1 MRAAWSARLAR
12 CTCRAAWR
20 SDATLVRS
28 LRLVW
33 LKVHR
38 WIALGIG
45 WVLALV
51 GLMGAILV
59 VAQPL
64 DRWAHPELFVALPT
78 SQAPAAAPSL
88 ESIRQRLAGEFGKEA
103 GFTFRPPRASD
114 DTLWAIVRGPWD
126 GTVYLNPASGREQG
140 RRGETEGF
148 LNVLFKMHSSL
159 LLQDTGKALL
169 AWIAL
174 SYLFMLVTGIILW
187 WPVRWPPS
195 FRIELRR
202 GMLRGLFDLH
212 RTGGAVM
219 GLVIAVS
226 VATGAYM
233 AWRPLGDFVSTL
245 ARSKLV
251 KPPSLPK
258 STAASEPRP
267 TLDTLVQQAQA
278 LFPGAPVGYV
288 QVPGSPSRP
297 VRVRLRLSDD
307 PHPNGLTSV
316 WLHSLTGQV
325 VAVHRWDELDT
336 GAKAVSYVY
345 PLHIGE
351 LGGPA
356 QQVLTFASGVTLCL
370 LGFSGVWLWWRR
382 RRGLTGRRAGD

>member
-1 MRAAWSARLAR
+1 MRN
-12 CTCRAAWR
+12 
-20 SDATLVRS
+20 

-38 WIALGIG
+38 WVALSVG

-51 GLMGAILV
+51 GLMGAMLV

-78 SQAPAAAPSL
+78 SQAPVMAPSL
-88 ESIRQRLAGEFGKEA
+88 ESTRQRLAREFGKET
-103 GFTFRPPRASD
+103 GLTFRPPRESD
-114 DTLWAIVRGPWD
+114 DTLWVIVRGPWD
-126 GTVYLNPASGREQG
+126 GTVYINPASGREQG

-159 LLQDTGKALL
+159 LLQDAGKALL

-219 GLVIAVS
+219 GLVIAMS

-233 AWRPLGDFVSTL
+233 AWRPLGEFVSAL
-245 ARSKLV
+245 AGSKLV

-258 STAASEPRP
+258 ATTAVPSAP

-278 LFPGAPVGYV
+278 LFPGAAVGYV
-288 QVPGSPSRP
+288 QVPAAPSRP

-316 WLHSLTGQV
+316 WLHPMTGQV
-325 VAVHRWDELDT
+325 VAVHRWNQLDT

-356 QQVLTFASGVTLCL
+356 QQVLTFASGVALCL

-382 RRGLTGRRAGD
+382 RRGTSAPQARS

>member
-1 MRAAWSARLAR
+1 
-12 CTCRAAWR
+12 
-20 SDATLVRS
+20 VRN

-38 WIALGIG
+38 WIALSVG

-51 GLMGAILV
+51 GLMGAMLV

-78 SQAPAAAPSL
+78 SQAPAVAPSL

-103 GFTFRPPRASD
+103 NVTFRPPRESD
-114 DTLWAIVRGPWD
+114 DTLWVIVRGPWD
-126 GTVYLNPASGREQG
+126 GTVYINPASGREQG

-233 AWRPLGDFVSTL
+233 AWRPLGEFVSTL
-245 ARSKLV
+245 AGSKLV
-251 KPPSLPK
+251 KPPALPK
-258 STAASEPRP
+258 GGVASDSRP
-267 TLDTLVQQAQA
+267 TLDALVQQAQA

-288 QVPGSPSRP
+288 QVPAGSSRP
-297 VRVRLRLSDD
+297 VRVRLRLPDD

-316 WLHSLTGQV
+316 WLHPLTGQV
-325 VAVHRWDELDT
+325 VAVHRWDTLDT

-356 QQVLTFASGVTLCL
+356 QQVLTFASGITLCL

-382 RRGLTGRRAGD
+382 RRRANA